1 MHDFN
6 RHTQVHGGASSYPS
20 RFVHNQFFFFQII
33 QLLPQCHC
41 MKIHRTGADIVND
54 VSAGVFDPLMVSTVG
69 SLGVPY
75 IAMHMR
81 GDPLTMTQPQH
92 LNYSTSMATDNNAAE
107 HAIGSTSFGV
117 VSGVAFSAAAEQCKS
132 TEAKNEDNVI
142 VTIVAH
148 ELQQRFNEIDRH
160 IPRWLQWVD
169 PGIGFAKGYEEN
181 LALLQPYNL
190 RRFKQLLGGRFMVV
204 GFSRK
209 KFLSRIVEESLA
221 QRRQLGY
228 EIDADVVSREEHEV
242 PGSSVAPVVTIEDR
256 DLASAAGCAAILQG
270 QADMVR
276 VHNVAATRIIC
287 DTFQAFQTYK

>member
-1 MHDFN
+1 
-6 RHTQVHGGASSYPS
+6 
-20 RFVHNQFFFFQII
+20 
-33 QLLPQCHC
+33 

-92 LNYSTSMATDNNAAE
+92 LNYSTPKATDNYAAE
-107 HAIGSTSFGV
+107 NVAGSPSSDV
-117 VSGVAFSAAAEQCKS
+117 VSDTASS
-132 TEAKNEDNVI
+132 TTDEKCESIKAKDEDNHI

-148 ELQQRFNEIDRH
+148 ELQQRLNEIDQH

-181 LALLQPYNL
+181 LALLQPCNL
-190 RRFKQLLGGRFMVV
+190 RRFKQLMGCRFMVV

-209 KFLSRIVEESLA
+209 KFLTRIVEESLA
-221 QRRQLGY
+221 QRRQSGY
-228 EIDADVVSREEHEV
+228 EIDTDVVSRDEHEV
-242 PGSSVAPVVTIEDR
+242 SDSSAVLVVTIEDR

-287 DTFQAFQTYK
+287 DTFQAFQMY

>member
-1 MHDFN
+1 
-6 RHTQVHGGASSYPS
+6 
-20 RFVHNQFFFFQII
+20 
-33 QLLPQCHC
+33 

-92 LNYSTSMATDNNAAE
+92 LNYSTSEVIDNNAAGN
-107 HAIGSTSFGV
+107 ATDSTS
-117 VSGVAFSAAAEQCKS
+117 SGAISDLASSIAAAKCES
-132 TEAKNEDNVI
+132 TEAKNEDNHI

-148 ELQQRFNEIDRH
+148 ELQQRLNEIDRH

-181 LALLQPYNL
+181 LALLQPCNL
-190 RRFKQLLGGRFMVV
+190 RRFKQLVGGRFLVV

-209 KFLSRIVEESLA
+209 KFLTRIVEESLA
-221 QRRQLGY
+221 QRRHLGY
-228 EIDADVVSREEHEV
+228 EIDNDVVSRDEHEK
-242 PGSSVAPVVTIEDR
+242 PDSSAVPVVTIEDR

-287 DTFQAFQTYK
+287 DTFQAFQMYK